1 MVATMEIIFFCNS
14 GGLRNNFVSSCSCYS
29 YTFSIVTVF
38 SFENLVCS
46 HKLEDNGR
54 QSKAKKRTTVN
65 IKTFLGKNILMDM
78 K

>member
-1 MVATMEIIFFCNS
+1 MPPSWAPPDINIMPGE
-14 GGLRNNFVSSCSCYS
+14 SCGSCYS
-29 YTFSIVTVF
+29 YTFSIVTVI

-54 QSKAKKRTTVN
+54 QSKAKKITTVN